1 MSELISGKEA
11 LISLANGEEVQ
22 GNIGFEWVDIS
33 IDQKLSIKSFTTE
46 TNDLGGA
53 VKFRLKP
60 RTTTLNGVEVE
71 QLYSSQ
77 WCKEKPDEVTL
88 KFKNKNAAMFFQS
101 KALEIFN
108 GIK

>member
-1 MSELISGKEA
+1 MSELISGKDA
-11 LISLANGEEVQ
+11 LIAIANGQEVECRAYEKNWVDA
-22 GNIGFEWVDIS
+22 GSHNHNIGLFFD
-33 IDQKLSIKSFTTE
+33 DSFQ
-46 TNDLGGA
+46 
-53 VKFRLKP
+53 FRLKP
-60 RTTTLNGVEVE
+60 RTATLNGVEVE

-88 KFKNKNAAMFFQS
+88 KFKIKDAAMFFQS

>member
-11 LISLANGEEVQ
+11 LQDIENSQISYNTGKWFPLINCEFKIHELLDGRSET
-22 GNIGFEWVDIS
+22 GNS
-33 IDQKLSIKSFTTE
+33 L
-46 TNDLGGA
+46 
-53 VKFRLKP
+53 KFRLKP

-77 WCKEKPDEVTL
+77 WCKEKPDEVTV
-88 KFKNKNAAMFFQS
+88 KFKNKDAAMFFQS